1 MRKTAY
7 LGLYL
12 ALALVC
18 SYIESLIPIS
28 FGIPGIKLGLAN
40 VVVILVLYDLG
51 AAWAAAV
58 SVLRILLAGFMF
70 GNMFSIIYS
79 LSGGLLSLGCMLLLK
94 KTGKFKIISV
104 SAAGGVTHNLGQ
116 IIAAAL
122 VVENIN
128 LFYYYPVLL
137 TAGVITG
144 VLIGT
149 AAQEIVLRL
158 PHDQNR

>member
-1 MRKTAY
+1 MRRTAY

-70 GNMFSIIYS
+70 GNMFSIIYG

-149 AAQEIVLRL
+149 AAQEIVMRL

>member
-1 MRKTAY
+1 MRRTAY

-149 AAQEIVLRL
+149 AAQEIVMRL

>member
-1 MRKTAY
+1 MRRTAY

-144 VLIGT
+144 VLIGM

>member
-1 MRKTAY
+1 MRRTAY

-40 VVVILVLYDLG
+40 VVIILVLYDLG

-58 SVLRILLAGFMF
+58 CVLRILLAGFMF

-79 LSGGLLSLGCMLLLK
+79 LAGGLLSLGCMLLLK
-94 KTGKFKIISV
+94 KTGKFKIISI

-116 IIAAAL
+116 IIVAAL